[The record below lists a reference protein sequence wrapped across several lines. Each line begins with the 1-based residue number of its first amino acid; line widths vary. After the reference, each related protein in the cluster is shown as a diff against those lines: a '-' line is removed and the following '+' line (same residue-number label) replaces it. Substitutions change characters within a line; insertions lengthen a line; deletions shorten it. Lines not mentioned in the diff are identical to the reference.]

1 MPPAIQTLINRA
13 GGGNRILIIVVGVL
27 AAAMIFGAAQWATQ
41 PEWITAFSGI
51 PVESMSAMTEK
62 LDQAAVAYRLG
73 PSGTEILVAKPDLAK
88 ARVSLAKGGMPN
100 AGRPG
105 LELFDQPSWG
115 MTDFTQRI
123 NYRRALEGELE
134 RTVSKMRGVEAAQ
147 VHLVMHETQGFG
159 AAEKPAEASIVIKLR
174 SGQDPTPDV
183 VKGIAHLAASSVD
196 GLTSDHVTL
205 VDDAGRLLSEADE
218 GTTADGLSSKQF
230 QLQKEVEDYLR
241 NKAERLLAQAVGTGN
256 ARVQVNASINFDRVE
271 RRTEAIDPDKQAV
284 ASETKSEITPGA
296 QGGAAQTNS
305 GTTYDNTHLVETFS
319 GAIGNLKRVTVAVLV
334 AEKRDSAAGAK
345 KATYV
350 TRSPAE
356 VQQIEALV
364 RNAIGLDSAR
374 GDVVKVVSMPFDA
387 SDHLLD
393 ASPKRDIM
401 QVVETVQRPAL
412 GGVAILLAFVVALL
426 SLKALKRPAGEL
438 ADAAPP
444 TIMLPR
450 GEPVSDHSY
459 IPMPVNNSPVMV
471 KSVLKERI
479 SASVEDQPE
488 VAARLVRAWIKDS

>member
-1 MPPAIQTLINRA
+1 MPPAIQTLISRV
-13 GGGNRILIIVVGVL
+13 GGGNRILIAVVGVL
-27 AAAMIFGAAQWATQ
+27 AAALIFAVSHWATQ
-41 PEWITAFSGI
+41 PDWVPAFSGLPI
-51 PVESMSAMTEK
+51 ESVSAMTDK
-62 LDQAAVAYRLG
+62 LDQAGVQYKLG
-73 PSGTEILVAKPDLAK
+73 PSGTEILVALPDLPK
-88 ARVSLAKGGMPN
+88 ARVMLAKGGMPSQ
-100 AGRPG
+100 GRPG

-134 RTVSKMRGVEAAQ
+134 RTVSKMRGIEAAQ

-159 AAEKPAEASIVIKLR
+159 ATEKPAEASIVIKLR

-196 GLTSDHVTL
+196 GLTSDHVTI

-218 GTTADGLSSKQF
+218 GATAEGLSSKQF

-241 NKAERLLAQAVGTGN
+241 SKAERLLAQAVGTGN
-256 ARVQVNASINFDRVE
+256 ARVQVNASINFDRIE
-271 RRTEAIDPDKQAV
+271 RRTEAIEPDKQAV

-305 GTTYDNTHLVETFS
+305 GTTYDNTHLTETFS
-319 GAIGNLKRVTVAVLV
+319 GAIGNLKRVTVAVLL
-334 AEKRDSAAGAK
+334 AEKRDSAPGARK
-345 KATYV
+345 PTYV
-350 TRSPAE
+350 SRTPDE
-356 VQQIEALV
+356 VAQIEALV

-387 SDHLLD
+387 SDHLLNEI
-393 ASPKRDIM
+393 PKRDLM
-401 QVVETVQRPAL
+401 QTVQALQRPAL
-412 GGVAILLAFVVALL
+412 GGVAIILAFIVALL
-426 SLKALKRPAGEL
+426 SLKALKRPAGE
-438 ADAAPP
+438 ATETSP

-450 GEPVSDHSY
+450 GEPVSDHSF
-459 IPMPVNNSPVMV
+459 IPMPASNAPVMV

-479 SASVEDQPE
+479 SASVEDQPD
-488 VAARLVRAWIKDS
+488 VAARLVRAWIKDN